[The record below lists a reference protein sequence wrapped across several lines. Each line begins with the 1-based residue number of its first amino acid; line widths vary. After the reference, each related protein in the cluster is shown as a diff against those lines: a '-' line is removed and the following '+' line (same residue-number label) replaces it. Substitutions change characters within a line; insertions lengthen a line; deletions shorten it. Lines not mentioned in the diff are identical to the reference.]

1 VGVLCTV
8 MWRGE
13 RYRVECS
20 PSYLLSVAAKIAE
33 NEHTSYFDVYRMI
46 VESLYGEYKSTRR
59 VVNTLLLE
67 K

>member
-1 VGVLCTV
+1 
-8 MWRGE
+8 M
-13 RYRVECS
+13 ECS

-46 VESLYGEYKSTRR
+46 VESLYGEYRSTRR